1 MLQKLL
7 APACIIAIGVIS
19 TTSMASAESPPPPL
33 VFSAMGCGPYTDDD
47 ADAVK
52 FYLRRENALGSSKFL
67 VHLGDINSGK
77 MAADGHLT
85 EAYYAGIKSL
95 LTVDNKI
102 PTYIVPGD
110 NEWNDRP
117 DPDVGW
123 KHWSKHLLKLE
134 ESFETKWVT
143 ERQEGRPENF
153 AFVCNGVL
161 IIGIN
166 LPAGRVHDH
175 EEWTRRFG
183 EDNDWIEK
191 QFAAHRDT
199 VRAAVVCAQAN
210 IVGQGKVKTIV
221 NLLFSGFRKRFG
233 ELSKGF
239 GKPVLFLHADGHK
252 WTIDKP
258 WKDITNIT
266 RIQVDRLNPSFPPVQ
281 ITVDP
286 TSKTPFAYDRRLKDP
301 AWKPPV
307 PGN

>member
-1 MLQKLL
+1 MLRNLL
-7 APACIIAIGVIS
+7 TAARVSILFAIAAPS
-19 TTSMASAESPPPPL
+19 TSLAESPPAPL

-52 FYLRRENALGSSKFL
+52 FYLRRENALASSRFL

-77 MAADGHLT
+77 MATAGHLT

-95 LTVDNKI
+95 LTKDNSI

-117 DPDVGW
+117 DPDLGW

-134 ESFETKWVT
+134 ESFKPKWIT
-143 ERQEGRPENF
+143 ERQEVRPENF
-153 AFVCNGVL
+153 AFVCDGIL

-166 LPAGRVHDH
+166 LPGGRVHDQK
-175 EEWTRRFG
+175 EWTRRFG
-183 EDNDWIEK
+183 ENNDWIEK

-199 VRAAVVCAQAN
+199 ARAAVVCAQAN
-210 IVGQGKVKTIV
+210 VVGQGKVKTIV

-233 ELSKGF
+233 EISKGF

-252 WTIDKP
+252 WTVDKP
-258 WKDITNIT
+258 WKGVANIT
-266 RIQVDRLNPSFPPVQ
+266 RIQVDRLNPSYPPAQ

-301 AWKPPV
+301 TWKAPV
-307 PGN
+307 PGT